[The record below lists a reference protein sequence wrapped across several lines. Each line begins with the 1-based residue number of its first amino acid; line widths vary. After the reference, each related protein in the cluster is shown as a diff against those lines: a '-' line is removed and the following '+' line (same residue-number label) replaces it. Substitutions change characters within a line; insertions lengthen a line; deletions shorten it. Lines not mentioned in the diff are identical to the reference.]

1 MQNIANPKIELIEEQ
16 INNLEK
22 SGFFTEKEMDRL
34 CAPLRLEL
42 NTLNIE
48 KSINQAI
55 K

>member
-1 MQNIANPKIELIEEQ
+1 MQNIPNPKIELIEEQ

-42 NTLNIE
+42 EI
-48 KSINQAI
+48 INSEISTKKDI